1 VSDAHIAE
9 MRATFERLVAHT
21 DLDDRQRDFFTSR
34 WLEQVV
40 WMEGRAAK
48 AQRLYYR
55 LRLVTVVGAVT
66 VPTLLSLTVYGGS
79 FEDVTKVVAL
89 CVSLLVAI
97 CAAVEGFFQFG
108 QRWRSYRGTLER
120 LKTEG
125 WLFLEQAGPYAAST
139 SHREMFAAFA
149 GRVEELIRTD
159 VDVYLT
165 EVAVEKQPPKEAS
178 KEG

>member
-1 VSDAHIAE
+1 MSDPHLAE
-9 MRATFERLVAHT
+9 LRATFERLVAHT

-40 WMEGRAAK
+40 WMEERAAK

-66 VPTLLSLTVYGGS
+66 VPTLLGLTVYGGS
-79 FEDVTKVVAL
+79 LEDVVKVAAL
-89 CVSLLVAI
+89 VVSLLVAV

-125 WLFLEQAGPYAAST
+125 WLFLEQAGPYAGSS
-139 SHREMFAAFA
+139 SHSETYAAFA
-149 GRVEELIRTD
+149 ARVEELIKTD

>member
-1 VSDAHIAE
+1 VSDPHIAE
-9 MRATFERLVAHT
+9 MRATFERLVAYT
-21 DLDDRQRDFFTSR
+21 DLDDRQRDFFTAR

-40 WMEGRAAK
+40 WMEERAVK
-48 AQRLYYR
+48 SQRLYYR

-66 VPTLLSLTVYGGS
+66 VPTLLGLAVYGGS
-79 FEDVTKVVAL
+79 LEDVAKVVAL
-89 CVSLLVAI
+89 CTSLLVAV

-125 WLFLEQAGPYAAST
+125 WLFLEQAGPYAESN
-139 SHREMFAAFA
+139 SHSATYAAFA
-149 GRVEELIRTD
+149 ARVEELIRTD

-165 EVAVEKQPPKEAS
+165 EVAVEKQPPKDVS

>member
-1 VSDAHIAE
+1 MSDTRLADL
-9 MRATFERLVAHT
+9 RATFERLVAHT
-21 DLDDRQRDFFTSR
+21 DLDERQRDFFTSR

-40 WMEGRAAK
+40 WMEERAAK
-48 AQRLYYR
+48 FQRLYYR

-66 VPTLLSLTVYGGS
+66 VPTLLGLAVYGGS
-79 FEDVTKVVAL
+79 LEDVAKVVAI
-89 CVSLLVAI
+89 CVSLLVAV

-108 QRWRSYRGTLER
+108 QRWRGYRGTLER

-125 WLFLEQAGPYAAST
+125 WLFLEQAGPYAASS
-139 SHREMFAAFA
+139 SHSESYASFAA
-149 GRVEELIRTD
+149 RVEELIKTN

-165 EVAVEKQPPKEAS
+165 EVAADKQPSKDVG